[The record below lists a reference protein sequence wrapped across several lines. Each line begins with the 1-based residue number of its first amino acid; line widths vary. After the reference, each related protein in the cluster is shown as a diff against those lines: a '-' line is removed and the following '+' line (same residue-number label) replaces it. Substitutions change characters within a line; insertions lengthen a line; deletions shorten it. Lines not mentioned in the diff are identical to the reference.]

1 MDEFNQKV
9 KKISDEVALYLSL
22 KEACKKLEG

>member
-9 KKISDEVALYLSL
+9 KKLSDEVALYLSL
-22 KEACKKLEG
+22 KKEIAQLT